1 MFRML
6 CNILYPFQGE
16 QNSLRSDA
24 TYLPLSSFSFYLR
37 NVKMSFHF
45 FFSIWMYIFIWEYI
59 PFHYYWAFN
68 CILHAIK
75 EKFVK
80 FELRNYLVIYY
91 LLTSLNSI
99 KVNFL
104 KLRNVARVLNRKW
117 YSKSLISRVYKIL
130 IIPFNQ
136 EKCSPIIMFLS

>member
-1 MFRML
+1 MFRMS
-6 CNILYPFQGE
+6 CIILYPFQGE

-24 TYLPLSSFSFYLR
+24 TYLPLSPQCENFLSW
-37 NVKMSFHF
+37 F
-45 FFSIWMYIFIWEYI
+45 FFSSWMYIFNWKYI

-68 CILHAIK
+68 CIMHAIR

-80 FELRNYLVIYY
+80 FELRKYLVIYF

-117 YSKSLISRVYKIL
+117 YSKSLIYKCIQNSYYT
-130 IIPFNQ
+130 I
-136 EKCSPIIMFLS
+136 